1 MKHTNSLLWGSVSIL
16 IGIVIAILALVRG
29 VWQVTLLITAFAVWG
44 LYLIFILLIPLL
56 RSNRELRRR
65 ERRAERGRQALED
78 ANLSVTGV
86 TDRLLRDVS
95 FRISDYLKSA
105 FPNVRWEWAVEFPAE
120 FAVHGG
126 TARIRVYGVPDFDFA
141 DVTIDSRMNLTCSL
155 LKVVPVQGQGTEE
168 TLPPN
173 QQPVDPQVWYELQG
187 RQVLE
192 TLVAD
197 LNSRR
202 YNKLYLHEDGSISIQ
217 PEEGDTEPVQ
227 ESFKSFPEKVYW
239 SRLAQVLDQEGLSA
253 TVQDNCI
260 QVSW

>member
-16 IGIVIAILALVRG
+16 IGIVISILALVRG
-29 VWQVTLLITAFAVWG
+29 VWQVPLLITAFAVWG

-120 FAVHGG
+120 FAEKFFGIFAANLLHQQFVLAANLHGG
-126 TARIRVYGVPDFDFA
+126 QVRQSCAPACHIEIFQGFCLITQHQMGFRKAQQSAGIAENLVIIVVPDIFHIPAPEFVA
-141 DVTIDSRMNLTCSL
+141 EPGAAAGL
-155 LKVVPVQGQGTEE
+155 
-168 TLPPN
+168 
-173 QQPVDPQVWYELQG
+173 G
-187 RQVLE
+187 R
-192 TLVAD
+192 
-197 LNSRR
+197 
-202 YNKLYLHEDGSISIQ
+202 
-217 PEEGDTEPVQ
+217 
-227 ESFKSFPEKVYW
+227 
-239 SRLAQVLDQEGLSA
+239 
-253 TVQDNCI
+253 
-260 QVSW
+260 